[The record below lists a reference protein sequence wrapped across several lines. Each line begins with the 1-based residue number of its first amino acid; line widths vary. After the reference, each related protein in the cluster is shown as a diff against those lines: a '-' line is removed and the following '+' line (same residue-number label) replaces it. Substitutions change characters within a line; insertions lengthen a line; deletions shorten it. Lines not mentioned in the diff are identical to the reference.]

1 MSFLEPIIRELSQRF
16 GLGANAGALAMEAL
30 RTITN
35 ERSGG
40 LAAFINRFQTA
51 GFGDLAAS
59 WIGKGE
65 NQSIEPGQLDTALG
79 GDFIATIAKKVG
91 LPASTAGA
99 ALAFIVPKLIDKLTP
114 DGKVPSV
121 LPTEVSALL
130 SGGAPRAA
138 VAAHAAPTGP
148 STAYAAAATPENK
161 AGGGMLRKLL
171 PLLGLLLLGLL
182 AYWVFGGSG
191 EKTAEAPSAAP
202 SASAPAATAAG
213 QAKPDAA
220 ATANPSQL
228 ALQNA
233 DGRILYS
240 GTVPDG
246 QSKSKIVDAL
256 NSVFGA
262 SAVTG
267 SLGIDPSAAPPAWL
281 DKLTAALG
289 QFKIP
294 GAEMLLKG
302 DSIDIGG
309 LLSDEAKNN
318 LIAGLKSVF
327 GEEFS
332 VGKLTESLAGTLA
345 SAKAMAPA
353 GAEAPKPA
361 ASANPSQLALQNAD
375 GRILY
380 SGTVPDGQSKNKIVD
395 ALNSVFG
402 ASAVTGS
409 LGIDPSAA
417 PPAWLDKLTAALG
430 QFKIPGAEM
439 LLKGDSIDI
448 GGLLSDD
455 AVGKLIASLK
465 PIFGEEFSV
474 GKLTESLAGTLAA
487 AKAMV
492 PAAAAPA
499 PGAGGRSPEGAQ
511 AANEKALA
519 ALKSLPQGYSADD
532 LVEVLNASVITFETG
547 SAVIA
552 ASDRDF
558 LRTAANSISGAPAGS
573 TVEIGGH
580 TDGTGNAEAN
590 LALSQARADAVRDE
604 LIGFGSNPAML
615 TAKGYGG
622 TRPVASDDTVQG
634 REQNRRIEFT
644 VVK

>member
-1 MSFLEPIIRELSQRF
+1 MSFLEPIIRELSQKF
-16 GLGANAGALAMEAL
+16 GLGTHAGALAMEAL

-35 ERSGG
+35 ERAGG
-40 LAAFINRFQTA
+40 LTGFINRFESA
-51 GFGDLAAS
+51 GLGDLAHS
-59 WIGKGE
+59 WVGKGE
-65 NQSIEPGQLDTALG
+65 NEPVAPGQLEAALG
-79 GDFIATIAKKVG
+79 GDVIGKVAAKVG
-91 LPASTAGA
+91 LSASAAGA
-99 ALAFIVPKLIDKLTP
+99 ALAFIVPKLIDRLTP
-114 DGKVPSV
+114 DGVVPSA

-138 VAAHAAPTGP
+138 VAADTGPTGP
-148 STAYAAAATPENK
+148 STAYAAAATAGSKP
-161 AGGGMLRKLL
+161 GGGLLRKFL
-171 PLLGLLLLGLL
+171 PLLGLLLLSLL

-191 EKTAEAPSAAP
+191 EKIAEAPSATATAP
-202 SASAPAATAAG
+202 SASAPAASATAP
-213 QAKPDAA
+213 AKPDAA
-220 ATANPSQL
+220 VTANPSQL

-233 DGRILYS
+233 DGRIFYAGS
-240 GTVPDG
+240 APDE

-256 NSVFGA
+256 NSVFGT

-267 SLGIDPSAAPPAWL
+267 SLGIDSSAAAPAWL

-302 DSIDIGG
+302 DSVDIGG

-327 GEEFS
+327 GED
-332 VGKLTESLAGTLA
+332 V
-345 SAKAMAPA
+345 
-353 GAEAPKPA
+353 
-361 ASANPSQLALQNAD
+361 
-375 GRILY
+375 
-380 SGTVPDGQSKNKIVD
+380 
-395 ALNSVFG
+395 
-402 ASAVTGS
+402 
-409 LGIDPSAA
+409 
-417 PPAWLDKLTAALG
+417 
-430 QFKIPGAEM
+430 
-439 LLKGDSIDI
+439 
-448 GGLLSDD
+448 
-455 AVGKLIASLK
+455 
-465 PIFGEEFSV
+465 SV

-492 PAAAAPA
+492 PAVAAGSPAAA
-499 PGAGGRSPEGAQ
+499 GVGRSAEGAQ

-519 ALKSLPQGYSADD
+519 ALKSLPPGYSAND

-552 ASDRDF
+552 ASDRGF
-558 LRTAANSISGAPAGS
+558 LRTVANGISGAPAGS

-590 LALSQARADAVRDE
+590 LALSQARADAVRAE

-615 TAKGYGG
+615 VAKGYGG
-622 TRPVASDDTVQG
+622 TRPVASDDTVEG
-634 REQNRRIEFT
+634 REHNRRIEFT